1 MHVAVKDRLA
11 GNRADI
17 DANIEPGDGRIAGE
31 DVLPDRFEQI
41 VDRALFI
48 CLEIEI
54 AGDVAAGE

>member
-17 DANIEPGDGRIAGE
+17 DADIEPGDGEVAGE

-41 VDRALFI
+41 VDCTLFI
-48 CLEIEI
+48 CLEIE
-54 AGDVAAGE
+54 